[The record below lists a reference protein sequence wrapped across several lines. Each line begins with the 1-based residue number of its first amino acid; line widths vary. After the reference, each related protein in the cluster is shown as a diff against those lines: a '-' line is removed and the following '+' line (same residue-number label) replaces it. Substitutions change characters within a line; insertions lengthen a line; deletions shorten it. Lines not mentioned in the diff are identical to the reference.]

1 MVKNVLGKKNYI
13 RIKKKVKIAV
23 IDLPISN
30 VYLNQIIL
38 YMYEKVVSQKLTTFL
53 VQGIYNTSQSMRN

>member
-30 VYLNQIIL
+30 VYLNQVIL
-38 YMYEKVVSQKLTTFL
+38 YMYEKVVS
-53 VQGIYNTSQSMRN
+53 